1 MRRSA
6 CLLFAAASLL
16 LALCP
21 AAAATRPRYGGTLRV
36 ALSASPTS
44 LDPVQQSVFPTS
56 TQEQLAT
63 LMFDRLV
70 ELDQQG
76 MPRPNLAISWQH
88 DSDSRRWLFHLQSG
102 VLLHNGSPLR
112 PHLVVMSLSAS
123 NPNWRVRLQGD
134 DVVVESGN
142 PIPNLLAELGCAR
155 NSIVVHTEAGAVVGT
170 GPFRVS
176 AWEAG
181 KRLVLAANDDYW
193 GGRPFLD
200 SIEITF
206 ARSQRDQAL
215 DLQLGRADVVE
226 LPPDQVRRAQQE
238 GVRVAVSAPA
248 ELIALAFSDKPSVKE
263 PALREAISLS
273 IDRAAIQSTLLQ
285 KQGEAAASLLP
296 QWVSGYSFLFPVTGE
311 LERARQLRRD
321 LGSTPSLTL
330 AYDWNDPLAR
340 AIAERVSV
348 NARDIGIAIQ
358 PYGENLAVRG
368 ANADLRVVRIPLA
381 SSDAAATLSA
391 LSAATGRQSVMPTA
405 SPEDLYATD
414 RALRSDFRLVPITY
428 VPQAWALAA
437 RVRNWVTPRQGGW
450 RLADVWL
457 EEGDKP

>member
-6 CLLFAAASLL
+6 YPLFAAASLL
-16 LALCP
+16 LALRP

-36 ALSASPTS
+36 ELSAAPTS
-44 LDPVQQSVFPTS
+44 FDPGQTAFPTS
-56 TQEQLAT
+56 TQGQLAT

-76 MPRPNLAISWQH
+76 TPQPALAASWQH
-88 DSDSRRWLFHLQSG
+88 DADYRRWLFHLQSG

-112 PHLVVMSLSAS
+112 SHLVVMSLAAS
-123 NPNWRVRLQGD
+123 NPSWHLRLQGD
-134 DVVVESGN
+134 DVVIESSN
-142 PIPNLLAELGCAR
+142 PIPNLLAELACVR
-155 NSIVVHTEAGAVVGT
+155 NSIIVHTETGAVVGT

-176 AWEAG
+176 TWETG
-181 KRLVLAANDDYW
+181 KRLVLTANEDHL

-206 ARSQRDQAL
+206 GRSQRDQAL
-215 DLQLGRADVVE
+215 DLQLGRADAVE
-226 LPPDQVRRAQQE
+226 VPVDQIRRAQQE
-238 GVRVAVSAPA
+238 GQRVVVSAPA

-273 IDRAAIQSTLLQ
+273 IDRSAIQNTLLQ
-285 KQGEAAASLLP
+285 KQGEAAVGLLP
-296 QWVSGYSFLFPVTGE
+296 QWVGGYSFLFPVTTG

-321 LGSTPSLTL
+321 LGSAPSLTL
-330 AYDWNDPLAR
+330 AFDWSDPLAR

-348 NARDIGIAIQ
+348 NARDAGITIQ
-358 PYGENLAVRG
+358 PYGENLTARG
-368 ANADLRVVRIPLA
+368 ANADVRVVYMPLA
-381 SSDAAATLSA
+381 SSDPAAALA
-391 LSAATGRQSVMPTA
+391 AISAATGRQSA
-405 SPEDLYATD
+405 LAADSPEDLYASDVT
-414 RALRSDFRLVPITY
+414 LRSDFRLVSIVY

-437 RVRNWVTPRQGGW
+437 GVRNWVTPRQGGW

-457 EEGDKP
+457 EGEKP

>member
-6 CLLFAAASLL
+6 YLLLVAASLL
-16 LALCP
+16 ALGP
-21 AAAATRPRYGGTLRV
+21 AMAATRPRYGGTLRV
-36 ALSASPTS
+36 ELSASPTS
-44 LDPVQQSVFPTS
+44 FDPAQQSAFPTS
-56 TQEQLAT
+56 TQGQLAT

-70 ELDQQG
+70 ELDRQG
-76 MPRPNLAISWQH
+76 MPRPGLATSWQH
-88 DSDSRRWLFHLQSG
+88 DPDYRRWLFHLRSG

-112 PHLVVMSLSAS
+112 PHLVVMSLAAS
-123 NPNWRVRLQGD
+123 NLGWHVRLQGD
-134 DVVVESGN
+134 DVVIESST
-142 PIPNLLAELGCAR
+142 PLPNLLAELACAR
-155 NSIVVHTEAGAVVGT
+155 NSIVVHTEAGSVVGT

-176 AWEAG
+176 TWEPG
-181 KRLVLAANDDYW
+181 KRLVLTANDDYW

-206 ARSQRDQAL
+206 GRPQRDQAL

-226 LPPDQVRRAQQE
+226 VPPDQVRRAQQE
-238 GVRVAVSAPA
+238 GQRVAVSAPA

-273 IDRAAIQSTLLQ
+273 VDRAAIQSTLLQ
-285 KQGEAAASLLP
+285 KQGEAAAGLLP
-296 QWVSGYSFLFPVTGE
+296 QWVSGYSFLFPVTGG

-340 AIAERVSV
+340 VIAERVSV

-358 PYGENLAVRG
+358 PYGENLSARG
-368 ANADLRVVRIPLA
+368 ANADLRVVRVPLA
-381 SSDAAATLSA
+381 SSDAVAALSA
-391 LSAATGRQSVMPTA
+391 LSVATGRQGAMLTA

-414 RALRSDFRLVPITY
+414 RALRSDFRLVPIVY
-428 VPQAWALAA
+428 VPQAWALGA
-437 RVRNWVTPRQGGW
+437 RVRNWATPREGGW
-450 RLADVWL
+450 RLAGVWL
-457 EEGDKP
+457 EGDKP

>member
-6 CLLFAAASLL
+6 YLLFAAASLL
-16 LALCP
+16 LMLHP
-21 AAAATRPRYGGTLRV
+21 AGAATRPRYGGTLRV
-36 ALSASPTS
+36 ELSAAPTS
-44 LDPVQQSVFPTS
+44 LDPGQTVFPTG

-76 MPRPNLAISWQH
+76 RPHPALAASWQYEP
-88 DSDSRRWLFHLQSG
+88 DYRRWVFHLQSG

-112 PHLVVMSLSAS
+112 PHLVVMSLAAS
-123 NPNWRVRLQGD
+123 NPSWHVRLQGD
-134 DVVVESGN
+134 DIVIESSS
-142 PIPNLLAELGCAR
+142 PIPNLLAELACAR

-170 GPFRVS
+170 GLFRVS
-176 AWEAG
+176 TWESG
-181 KRLVLAANDDYW
+181 KRLALTANEDYW

-206 ARSQRDQAL
+206 GRSQRDQAL

-226 LPPDQVRRAQQE
+226 IPTDQIRRALQE
-238 GVRVAVSAPA
+238 GQRVMVSAPA

-273 IDRAAIQSTLLQ
+273 IDRSAIQSTLLQ
-285 KQGEAAASLLP
+285 KQGEATAGLLP
-296 QWVSGYSFLFPVTGE
+296 QWVSGYSFLFSVATG

-321 LGSTPSLTL
+321 LGAAPSLTL
-330 AYDWNDPLAR
+330 AYDWSDPLAR
-340 AIAERVSV
+340 VIAERVSV
-348 NARDIGIAIQ
+348 NAKDAGIAIQ
-358 PYGENLAVRG
+358 PYGENLAARG
-368 ANADLRVVRIPLA
+368 ANADVRVVRMPLA
-381 SSDAAATLSA
+381 SSDPAAALA
-391 LSAATGRQSVMPTA
+391 AISAATGRQSAMQMA
-405 SPEDLYATD
+405 FPEELYATD
-414 RALRSDFRLVPITY
+414 RALRSDFRMVPIVY

-437 RVRNWVTPRQGGW
+437 GVRNWVTPRQGGW

-457 EEGDKP
+457 EGTKP